1 MSDSEYFERR
11 SQQEMMAAD
20 SAPNPRIA
28 AIHVEMA
35 NLYQAAAQRA
45 GEQQAAVVSLFRR
58 SARQ

>member
-45 GEQQAAVVSLFRR
+45 GEQQPAVVNLFRR
-58 SARQ
+58 AG